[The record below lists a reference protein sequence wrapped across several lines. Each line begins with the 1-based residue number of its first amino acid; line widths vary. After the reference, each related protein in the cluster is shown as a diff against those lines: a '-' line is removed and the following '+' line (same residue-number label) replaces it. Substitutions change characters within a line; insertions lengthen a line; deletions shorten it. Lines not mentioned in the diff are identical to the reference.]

1 MHFICF
7 NDLLLVPF
15 KYEYFNA
22 MFVISIM
29 VVNLHAW
36 SEETLMYTPV
46 KTKNITV
53 ELNNGLILKSLVW
66 ETDGT
71 LIKKIIIFEA
81 KGD

>member
-1 MHFICF
+1 
-7 NDLLLVPF
+7 
-15 KYEYFNA
+15 
-22 MFVISIM
+22 M

-81 KGD
+81 KGETNCRLRQAGELKHTLTMLLCVFCCKDF